1 MNDQL
6 KDIDEPPTSQ
16 LDNSDSIRNVTRSM
30 VSTSGEKTPDFMKKF
45 TDESDKLIEEG
56 GKEFFNPVKIVQE
69 QSEYRNR
76 FDEIVFATDTR
87 NPGEIQR
94 K

>member
-1 MNDQL
+1 M
-6 KDIDEPPTSQ
+6 
-16 LDNSDSIRNVTRSM
+16 
-30 VSTSGEKTPDFMKKF
+30 STSGEKTPDFIKKF
-45 TDESDKLIEEG
+45 TDDSDKLIEEG

-76 FDEIVFATDTR
+76 FDEIVFYTDTR